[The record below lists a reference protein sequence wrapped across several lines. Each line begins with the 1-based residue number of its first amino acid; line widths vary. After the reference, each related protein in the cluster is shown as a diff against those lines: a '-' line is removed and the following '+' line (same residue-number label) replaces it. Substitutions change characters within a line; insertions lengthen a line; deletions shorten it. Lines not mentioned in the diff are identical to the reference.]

1 MLRSGYVPA
10 VTVPMGGQQRLVTLP
25 PAPESARQARRFV
38 ADVLTAAGAHA
49 FLDTATLLTSELV
62 TNGIVHAH
70 TELQVVVEATDTWVR
85 VEVVDGNPQMP
96 ARRSYDE
103 EAQTGR
109 GLEMVELLASDFGM
123 EPLVND
129 GKRVWFRLGSAPGD
143 HRGFE
148 TNGQPR
154 GETVLIHF
162 SHLPLALYSAW
173 QEHADAILREGTLA
187 ALNDNGGDL
196 PEEFV
201 LASQALSALG
211 ARTTDLFEPRLDSA
225 SHVDVDVALPRECV
239 PNFPVLRDVLRR
251 CSEMAAAGLLLVP
264 PSLPEIQ
271 AVRRWVC
278 DEVGRQAQ
286 ELSPRPWTDIVV
298 EDLPLDPMS
307 ADAIDSV
314 RTSPLAQIAAD
325 RWNRIIAVSP
335 QAAQMLGW
343 SAAELEGRR
352 LVTIIPP
359 PLRDAHIAA
368 FTRQMLGGPPRILG
382 TPTGV
387 PALHRDGREVP
398 VVLLIERQTDSRGRS
413 LFVATLTPR

>member
-1 MLRSGYVPA
+1 
-10 VTVPMGGQQRLVTLP
+10 MGGQQRHVTLP
-25 PAPESARQARRFV
+25 PAPESARHARRFV
-38 ADVLTAAGAHA
+38 SEVLTAAGAGS

-70 TELQVVVEATDTWVR
+70 TELQVVVEATERWVR
-85 VEVVDGNPQMP
+85 VEVVDGNPQLP
-96 ARRSYDE
+96 ARRSYDD

-109 GLEMVELLASDFGM
+109 GLEMVELLAADFGM
-123 EPLVND
+123 EPLVDD
-129 GKRVWFRLGSAPGD
+129 GKRVWFRLGSSPGD
-143 HRGFE
+143 NRGHDTGAE
-148 TNGQPR
+148 PR
-154 GETVLIHF
+154 GDTLLVRF
-162 SHLPLALYSAW
+162 SHLPVALYSAW
-173 QEHADAILREGTLA
+173 QEHADAILREATLA
-187 ALNDNGGDL
+187 ALNDNGGAL

-201 LASQALSALG
+201 LAGQALSALG
-211 ARTTDLFEPRLDSA
+211 AGTTDLFEPRPDLA
-225 SHVDVDVALPRECV
+225 AHVDVDVALPRECV

-251 CSEMAAAGLLLVP
+251 CSEMAAEGLLLVP

-286 ELSPRPWTDIVV
+286 ELSARPWTDIVV
-298 EDLPLDPMS
+298 EDVPLDPMS
-307 ADAIDSV
+307 ADAVDAV
-314 RTSPLAQIAAD
+314 RASGLAQIAAD

-335 QAAQMLGW
+335 SAAALLGW

-368 FTRQMLGGPPRILG
+368 FTRQMLGGPTRILG
-382 TPTGV
+382 IPTDV

-398 VVLLIERQTDSRGRS
+398 VVLLLERQTDSRGRS